1 MRPLKAVYENDSEPY
16 RLEYES
22 SDIGVKENIVLE
34 ERPESNRFTFE
45 FRLAGLTMRKD
56 PVGGGFTFY
65 DKDSGDIVGGIA
77 APYMNDATGEAYSE
91 AITCELEEK
100 EEERDTYLLTVIPDK
115 GQQDTGCLCVQ
126 RKPGDE
132 LLCQRRD
139 GNLRGGQHGAGTVP
153 HLYEIRGYPQ
163 GSGGEICGERDA
175 GFI

>member
-1 MRPLKAVYENDSEPY
+1 M
-16 RLEYES
+16 
-22 SDIGVKENIVLE
+22 KENIVLE

-91 AITCELEEK
+91 KIVCELEEK
-100 EEERDTYLLTVIPDK
+100 EGETDAYLLTVIPDK
-115 GQQDTGCLCVQ
+115 EYLDSADRVYPVTVDPTVTWTGGSRIQDVYVCKGSPATNYYASGVTVISV
-126 RKPGDE
+126 GDSTA
-132 LLCQRRD
+132 Q
-139 GNLRGGQHGAGTVP
+139 GTVP